1 MMQKILFLFGEL
13 NDDDIDWIIA
23 SGMIEE
29 IVAETVLIEEGSPS
43 DYLYILLEGEVVVS
57 VNVLENAKEVA
68 TLGTGEV
75 FGEMSF
81 IDGRP
86 PSATVETSKDSLVL
100 SLPRSLLAARLSQ
113 DVGFAARFNR
123 AIALFLSSRL
133 RIALTE
139 LDFGKDFIHPDEELS
154 PVLLE
159 NLPLARAR
167 FDWLLKRIKNSA
179 HLENFVTNH

>member
-1 MMQKILFLFGEL
+1 MMQKVLFLFGEL

-23 SGMIEE
+23 SGMIER
-29 IVAETVLIEEGSPS
+29 IAADTILIQEGQPS
-43 DYLYILLEGEVVVS
+43 EYIYILLEGTVTVS
-57 VNVLENAKEVA
+57 VAILGSSKEIA

-81 IDGRP
+81 IDNRP
-86 PSATVETSKDSLVL
+86 PSASVETTEDSLVL
-100 SLPRSLLAARLSQ
+100 SLPRSLLAARLLQ
-113 DVGFAARFNR
+113 DIGFSARFYR

-133 RIALTE
+133 RVALTE
-139 LDFGKDFIHPDEELS
+139 LDFGKDFVQPDEELS

-167 FDWLLKRIKNSA
+167 FDWLLRRIKNSIQMA
-179 HLENFVTNH
+179 SL